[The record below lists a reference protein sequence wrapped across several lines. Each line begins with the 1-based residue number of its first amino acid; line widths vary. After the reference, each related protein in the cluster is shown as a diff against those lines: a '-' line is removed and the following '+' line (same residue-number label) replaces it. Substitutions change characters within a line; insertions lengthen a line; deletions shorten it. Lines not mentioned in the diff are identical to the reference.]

1 MNKLRVDKLVSSCLN
16 LSRAESKKLISKK
29 KIIVNNAITTQ
40 SNLIID
46 LEKDQVFYEG
56 QKLIYQ
62 EFVYFVL
69 NKPSGY
75 ICSWNRDEGAIIFD
89 LLEAKDRNIK
99 DLNTFGRLDKDT
111 TGIIILSNDG
121 KLNHELFSGKKHV
134 DKTYLATLD
143 KSINPD
149 DLLILEKGI
158 DIGNGEFTKE
168 SKAFKINDNLVQLT
182 ISEGKYHQVKRMF
195 KAIDYEVIKLH
206 RSTIGNMDLR
216 NLNILEGKYIELT
229 KEQVLSL
236 IDKK

>member
-1 MNKLRVDKLVSSCLN
+1 MNKIRIDKLVSSCLN

-29 KIIVNNAITTQ
+29 KIIVNNGIITQ
-40 SNLIID
+40 SNLIIN

-56 QKLIYQ
+56 QKLIFQ
-62 EFVYFVL
+62 EFVYFAL

-75 ICSWNRDEGAIIFD
+75 VCSWNRDEGAIIFD
-89 LLEAKDRNIK
+89 LLEAKDRNVK

-143 KSINPD
+143 KNVNPE
-149 DLLILEKGI
+149 DLLTLEKGL
-158 DIGNGEFTKE
+158 DIGDGEFTKE
-168 SKAFKINDNLVQLT
+168 CKVIKIKDNLVSLT

-195 KAIDYEVIKLH
+195 KAIGYEVVKLH
-206 RSTIGNMDLR
+206 RSEIGNMDLTD
-216 NLNILEGKYIELT
+216 LNILEGKYIQLT

-236 IDKK
+236 IG

>member
-1 MNKLRVDKLVSSCLN
+1 MRIDKLVSSCLN

-29 KIIVNNAITTQ
+29 KIIVNNGIITQ
-40 SNLIID
+40 SNLIIN

-56 QKLIYQ
+56 QKLIFQ
-62 EFVYFVL
+62 EFVYFAL

-75 ICSWNRDEGAIIFD
+75 VCSWNRDEGAIIFD
-89 LLEAKDRNIK
+89 LLEAKDRNVK

-143 KSINPD
+143 KNVNPE
-149 DLLILEKGI
+149 DLLTLEKGL
-158 DIGNGEFTKE
+158 DIGDGEFTKE
-168 SKAFKINDNLVQLT
+168 CKVIKIKDNLVSLT

-195 KAIDYEVIKLH
+195 KAIGYEVVKLH
-206 RSTIGNMDLR
+206 RSEIGNMDLTD
-216 NLNILEGKYIELT
+216 LNILEGKYIQLT

-236 IDKK
+236 IG

>member
-1 MNKLRVDKLVSSCLN
+1 MNKIRIDKLVSSCLN
-16 LSRAESKKLISKK
+16 LSRAEAKKLISKK
-29 KIIVNNAITTQ
+29 KILVNNVSIAQ
-40 SNLIID
+40 SSYIID
-46 LEKDQVFYEG
+46 LDKDEVLYEN
-56 QKLIYQ
+56 QKLLYQ
-62 EFVYFVL
+62 EFFYFVL

-75 ICSWNRDEGAIIFD
+75 ICSWNSDEGAIIFD
-89 LLEAKDRNIK
+89 LLDRKDQAIK

-143 KSINPD
+143 KSVNID

-158 DIGNGEFTKE
+158 DIGDGEFTKE
-168 SKAFKINDNLVQLT
+168 CKAIKINNNLVQLT

-195 KAIDYEVIKLH
+195 KAIGYEVIKLH
-206 RSTIGNMDLR
+206 RSAIGNMNLID
-216 NLNILEGKYIELT
+216 LNILEGKYIQLT

-236 IDKK
+236 IG

>member
-29 KIIVNNAITTQ
+29 KILVNNVVIAQ
-40 SNLIID
+40 SSYIVD
-46 LEKDQVFYEG
+46 LDKDEVLYEN

-75 ICSWNRDEGAIIFD
+75 ICSWNNDEGAIIFD
-89 LLEAKDRNIK
+89 LLELKDQAIK

-121 KLNHELFSGKKHV
+121 KLNHQLFSGKKHV
-134 DKTYLATLD
+134 SKTYLATLD
-143 KSINPD
+143 KSVNID
-149 DLLILEKGI
+149 DLLILEKGV
-158 DIGNGEFTKE
+158 DIGDGEFTKE
-168 SKAFKINDNLVQLT
+168 CKAIKINDNLVQLT

-195 KAIDYEVIKLH
+195 KAIGYEVVKLH
-206 RSTIGNMDLR
+206 RSAIGNMNLTD
-216 NLNILEGKYIELT
+216 LNILEGKYIQLT

-236 IDKK
+236 IG